1 MSKSRR
7 STKKPS
13 LKEDFAKWAEI
24 LDIEPPFIQ
33 TQFDVL
39 LKEKATIFPDLPEK
53 VLIPTVKRNLRTI
66 LKRDYGSLVSKAPVV
81 RGFFVGSSEL
91 VNFIERME
99 QKAIRESEKDQA
111 AFDKAVGDGLIN
123 GDGVPLDTR
132 EKMFGRDPN
141 KYFGQPLHDLPVEH
155 ITNAHRRTLYT
166 IGRQKGVNYPQF
178 FSVDFHGKE
187 AIDLEYETFQPI
199 TYRANIINEALIIQQ
214 RATPAATKI
223 RSIEHEYDYLKE
235 IEEACQVTS
244 LSEFDA
250 WHGAN
255 EGDWDRVICGKAIA
269 AVISDQAHPE
279 TNSTMIITDDDSL
292 GLEDRGQ
299 RLYVP
304 DFIPITFGEET
315 EFYFWGRTGNQ
326 KLRSSEEIITVVNV
340 FGMYPAN
347 ELATPEGHRS
357 GRKVEIV
364 WDDPVE

>member
-1 MSKSRR
+1 MSTSRR
-7 STKKPS
+7 STKKPT
-13 LKEDFAKWAEI
+13 LKQEFAKWAEV
-24 LDIEPPFIQ
+24 LDIETPFIQ

-39 LKEKATIFPDLPEK
+39 LKEKAAVFPDLPEK
-53 VLIPTVKRNLRTI
+53 VLIPTVKRNLRAI

-91 VNFIERME
+91 VDFIDRMR

-141 KYFGQPLHDLPVEH
+141 KYFGQPLDDLPPEH

-166 IGRQKGVNYPQF
+166 IGYQKGVTYPQF

-187 AIDLEYETFQPI
+187 AIDVEYETFQPI
-199 TYRANIINEALIIQQ
+199 TYRANIITEALTIQQ

-223 RSIEHEYDYLKE
+223 RSIEHKYDYVKE
-235 IEEACQVTS
+235 IEEACQVIS

-269 AVISDQAHPE
+269 AVISDQPHPE

-326 KLRSSEEIITVVNV
+326 KLRSSEEIITVVNI

-347 ELATPEGHRS
+347 ELATPEGFRS